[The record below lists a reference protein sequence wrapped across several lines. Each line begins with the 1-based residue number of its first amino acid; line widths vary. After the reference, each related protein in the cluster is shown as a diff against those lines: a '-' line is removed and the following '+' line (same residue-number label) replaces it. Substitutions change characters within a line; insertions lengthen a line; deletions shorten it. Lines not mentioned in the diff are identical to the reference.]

1 MKENRKQK
9 IFIIDD
15 DEDVRW
21 TLGNILQSE
30 GYEIEECEDSETAMK
45 MLLSSE
51 PDLVLLDK
59 NIPGKTDGITA
70 LKMIKEQNPDLP
82 VIILT
87 AYGDLESAVEAIKSG
102 AYDYLDKAFGDEK
115 ILITI
120 ARALEQHSLSK
131 EIRRLRQC
139 LEDRDRLLETMGT
152 SPEIRNLIKQIQ
164 KVARTNFTV
173 VIEGESGT
181 GKELVARFLHQ
192 LSDRNTKPFVA
203 LDCTTIPE
211 TLIES
216 ELFGFEK
223 GSFTG
228 AIHGRRGF
236 LEEANGGTFFLDEI
250 GNLPISVQN
259 KLLRTLQEKKIR
271 KLGSRKEISLD
282 IRLITATNVPLETLV
297 TQNRLRQDLF
307 WRINEFRLTIPPLRE
322 RQDDIM
328 YLAKRFLDE
337 ACRELGKNIKGF
349 TEDALDHL
357 LNYSWPGNI
366 RELRNSIRRAA
377 LLADGEITASLL
389 PSDGNNKMF
398 LNPGYSHTQPDESSP
413 RVTANMSLAQAVSE
427 FEANII
433 RQTLLKTRGNKSQA
447 ARMLDIDFKT
457 LQNKIIKYGINIPG
471 RKK

>member
-30 GYEIEECEDSETAMK
+30 GYEIEECEDSETAMR
-45 MLLSSE
+45 MLENSE

-120 ARALEQHSLSK
+120 TRALEQHSLSR

-164 KVARTNFTV
+164 KVAKTNFTV

-181 GKELVARFLHQ
+181 GKELVARFLHE

-216 ELFGFEK
+216 ELFGFER

-228 AIHGRRGF
+228 ATQSRRGF

-250 GNLPISVQN
+250 GNLPVAVQN

-271 KLGSRKEISLD
+271 RLGSREEISLD
-282 IRLITATNVPLETLV
+282 IRLITATNVSLEMLV

-307 WRINEFRLTIPPLRE
+307 WRINEFRITIPPLRE
-322 RQDDIM
+322 RKDDIM

-337 ACRELGKNIKGF
+337 ACQELGKNIRGF
-349 TEDALDHL
+349 TESALDHM

-377 LLADGEITASLL
+377 LLAENEITKSLL

-398 LNPGYSHTQPDESSP
+398 FNVNSHVSQAPNRPSTDYSGK
-413 RVTANMSLAQAVSE
+413 RLADAVSE
-427 FEANII
+427 FEASII
-433 RQTLLKTRGNKSQA
+433 RKTLVETRGNKSQA
-447 ARMLDIDFKT
+447 ARLLDIDFKT
-457 LQNKIIKYGINIPG
+457 LQSKIKKYHISVPTV
-471 RKK
+471 KK

>member
-1 MKENRKQK
+1 
-9 IFIIDD
+9 
-15 DEDVRW
+15 
-21 TLGNILQSE
+21 
-30 GYEIEECEDSETAMK
+30 
-45 MLLSSE
+45 
-51 PDLVLLDK
+51 
-59 NIPGKTDGITA
+59 
-70 LKMIKEQNPDLP
+70 
-82 VIILT
+82 
-87 AYGDLESAVEAIKSG
+87 
-102 AYDYLDKAFGDEK
+102 
-115 ILITI
+115 
-120 ARALEQHSLSK
+120 
-131 EIRRLRQC
+131 
-139 LEDRDRLLETMGT
+139 LLETMGT

-164 KVARTNFTV
+164 KVAKTSFTV
-173 VIEGESGT
+173 VIEGERGT
-181 GKELVARFLHQ
+181 GKELVARFLHE

-228 AIHGRRGF
+228 ATQNRRGF
-236 LEEANGGTFFLDEI
+236 LEEANGGTLFLDEI
-250 GNLPISVQN
+250 GNLPVAVQN

-271 KLGSRKEISLD
+271 RLGSREEISLD

-307 WRINEFRLTIPPLRE
+307 WRINEFRITIPPLRD
-322 RQDDIM
+322 RKDDIM

-377 LLADGEITASLL
+377 LLADGEITPSLL
-389 PSDGNNKMF
+389 PSEGNNKIFM
-398 LNPGYSHTQPDESSP
+398 NSHSSSTHTP
-413 RVTANMSLAQAVSE
+413 VQINNVPVGKNLAEAVSE

-433 RQTLLKTRGNKSQA
+433 RETLIRTKGNKSQA
-447 ARMLDIDFKT
+447 ARVLDIDFKT
-457 LQNKIIKYGINIPG
+457 LQSKIKKYRIPVPS